1 MGSSSNLRRFH
12 CSLVR
17 NELTGLYEAQYRL
30 LDSGTELVAEAD
42 TINEHSSQHLLEED
56 CGSSSSDY
64 YERDSS
70 ASLRLH
76 VDAIMQQF
84 IQDWIEN

>member
-1 MGSSSNLRRFH
+1 MGSSSNLRRFQ
-12 CSLVR
+12 CFLVR

-42 TINEHSSQHLLEED
+42 TINEHSSQQLLDED
-56 CGSSSSDY
+56 CDSSSDY
-64 YERDSS
+64 YERESS

-76 VDAIMQQF
+76 VDAIMQ
-84 IQDWIEN
+84 

>member
-1 MGSSSNLRRFH
+1 MGSSSNLRRFQ
-12 CSLVR
+12 CFLVR

-30 LDSGTELVAEAD
+30 LDSGTELVAEVD

-56 CGSSSSDY
+56 CESSSSDY
-64 YERDSS
+64 YERESS

-76 VDAIMQQF
+76 VDAIMQ
-84 IQDWIEN
+84 